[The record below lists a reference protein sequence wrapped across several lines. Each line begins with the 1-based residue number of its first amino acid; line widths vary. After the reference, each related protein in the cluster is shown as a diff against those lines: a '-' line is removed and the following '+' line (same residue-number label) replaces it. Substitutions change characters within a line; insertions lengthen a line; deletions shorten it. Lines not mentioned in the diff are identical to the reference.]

1 MADLALQQMDYLFF
15 VYGFSFFALG
25 GVSIYLARSSGNS
38 AWQWLGYFGLLHGL
52 KEWFDLL
59 AMSLGD
65 DLNRQWVRLIVLALS
80 YFCLCV
86 FGCYGGDS
94 RKRHLI
100 DWRWMAPLLLI
111 GVATGCP
118 WGVAGLN
125 ITVRYAL
132 GIPGGL
138 LASIA
143 LLRIAAVSNVVGKR
157 WLQGA
162 TAFFAAYLAS
172 TAMFVPMGPF
182 FPATYFNH
190 ALFLS
195 WFGIPVQL
203 FRTVTAFGLA
213 ACLWRYMIACRSE
226 SASVYGFRRHS
237 FYIHLLAA
245 SLVTVLILGW
255 AVTNTAGQHASSE
268 IQQYFSAYMC
278 RPEAMPERA
287 DTWQQQIIEHRLVVI
302 SLTALVVLML
312 SGSLLSVQSFQ
323 DSSEH
328 IIASERLY
336 HCVVDNS
343 PNWLQLLDDQGN
355 CLTVN
360 PHGLV
365 KIGYTEK
372 SILNT
377 RYVDI
382 WPPDS
387 QPIVK
392 EAFDKAIEGETVE
405 FEADYVRPDGCKST
419 WYIVLSPAAHR
430 QHQERRVVSIG
441 MDITDHRL
449 AEKELRRA
457 KDAAESA
464 TQAKTEF
471 LANMSH
477 EIRTPITAILGYTDL
492 LLEPHLPEE
501 ERQNYINTVRRNGM
515 MLLDLINDILD
526 ISKIEA
532 GKIEIEHIA
541 CSPWQVLSDMGAV
554 MRLRADSKGLK
565 LLIECD
571 GPLPKTITTD
581 PTLLRQILVNLV
593 GNAVKFTEVGQIR
606 VVARLLREEG
616 HEPMLQFD
624 VSDTGIGMTA
634 AQLATIFRP
643 FTQADSSTS
652 RKYGGTGLGLTIS
665 KRLACSLGG
674 DITVTSEPGLGST
687 FCLLVAAGNLD
698 NVPLADHTAMQTT
711 EKAPQPEQ
719 PPDVRCRVLL
729 AEDGFDN
736 QRLLSLLLKKA
747 GAEVVI
753 AQNGQEAYEI
763 ALASMPE
770 RNRRHDDH
778 EKPFD
783 VVLMDIQMPVMD
795 GYEATRRLRQDGYTG
810 PIIALSAHATTCAA
824 HLCLEAGCNDYLAK
838 PIDRAALLRK
848 VAEYSHDKHTTM
860 SNAAMLDAEVEVLKQ
875 G

>member
-1 MADLALQQMDYLFF
+1 MADLVLQQMDYVFF
-15 VYGFSFFALG
+15 VYGLSFFAFG

-38 AWQWLGYFGLLHGL
+38 AWQWLGAFGLLHGL

-65 DLNRQWVRLIVLALS
+65 DPNRQWIRLIVLTLS
-80 YFCLCV
+80 YLCLCA
-86 FGCYGGDS
+86 FGCRGGVTN
-94 RKRHLI
+94 KRALI
-100 DWRWMAPLLLI
+100 DWRWMAPLI
-111 GVATGCP
+111 TAGVAMGAP
-118 WGVAGLN
+118 WGIAGLN
-125 ITVRYAL
+125 ATVRYAL

-138 LASIA
+138 LTSIA
-143 LLRIAAVSNVVGKR
+143 LFRIAASSKPAGRR
-157 WLQGA
+157 WLRA
-162 TAFFAAYLAS
+162 AAVFFAAYVIS
-172 TAMFVPMGPF
+172 TAVFVPMGPF

-195 WFGIPVQL
+195 LFRIPVQL
-203 FRTVTAFGLA
+203 FRTMAAFCSA
-213 ACLWRYMIACRSE
+213 ACIWQYMIACRGE
-226 SASVYGFRRHS
+226 SATVYGFKRHS
-237 FYIHLLAA
+237 LYIHLLSI
-245 SLVTVLILGW
+245 SLVTVLVLGW
-255 AVTNTAGQHASSE
+255 VVTNTAGQQVSSE
-268 IQQYFSAYMC
+268 IQRYFSAYMF

-287 DTWQQQIIEHRLVVI
+287 DTWQQQIIEHRLIVI
-302 SLTALVVLML
+302 SLTALIVFML
-312 SGSLLSVQSFQ
+312 SGSLLSVQGFQ
-323 DSSEH
+323 DSSMR

-343 PNWLQLLDDQGN
+343 PNWLQLLDDEGQ

-360 PHGLV
+360 PHGLE

-372 SILNT
+372 SIHNT
-377 RYVDI
+377 SYVDI
-382 WPPDS
+382 WPPDAR
-387 QPIVK
+387 PIVK
-392 EAFDKAIEGETVE
+392 EAFDKALRGETAE
-405 FEADYVRPDGCKST
+405 FEADYLRPDGRQFI
-419 WYIVLSPAAHR
+419 WYVVLSPAAHR
-430 QHQERRVVSIG
+430 LHQERRVVSIG
-441 MDITDHRL
+441 IDVTDHRL
-449 AEKELRRA
+449 AERELRRA
-457 KDAAESA
+457 KEAAETA

-501 ERQNYINTVRRNGM
+501 EQRNYINTVRRNGI

-541 CSPWQVLSDMGAV
+541 CSPWQVLSDVGAV
-554 MRLRADSKGLK
+554 MRLRADSKGIQ

-571 GPLPKTITTD
+571 GPLPETITTD

-593 GNAVKFTEVGQIR
+593 GNAVKFTEAGQIR
-606 VVARLLREEG
+606 VVARLLQEKGR
-616 HEPMLQFD
+616 EPMLQFD

-665 KRLACSLGG
+665 KRLAYTLGG
-674 DITVTSEPGLGST
+674 DITVTSAPGLGST
-687 FCLLVAAGNLD
+687 FRLLVAAGNLD
-698 NVPLADHTAMQTT
+698 NVPLSGHTSIQA
-711 EKAPQPEQ
+711 EKTPQAEPHPE
-719 PPDVRCRVLL
+719 VRCRVLL

-736 QRLLSLLLKKA
+736 QRLLSLVLKKA

-753 AQNGQEAYEI
+753 AQNGQEAYEK

-770 RNRRHDDH
+770 RNRRHNDQ

-783 VVLMDIQMPVMD
+783 VILMDIQMPVMD

-824 HLCLEAGCNDYLAK
+824 HLCLEAGCDDYLAK
-838 PIDRAALLRK
+838 PIDRTALLRK
-848 VAEYSHDKHTTM
+848 IAEYSHDK
-860 SNAAMLDAEVEVLKQ
+860 DAIATSVEMPDTEAEASKQ
-875 G
+875 